1 MNSILF
7 ANMAD
12 EEVAFLLGHLGYSER
27 SFAKDSYIINAGN
40 KTDSAAI
47 VLSGS
52 VLIVQD
58 DYWGNRNIIAEI
70 GESESFAEVFAIT
83 EASLTVSAV
92 AKTDAIIAF
101 VDLSKAMSEDSRFII
116 NLLSLVAK
124 KNIAMNSKLTHLGK
138 RTTREKL
145 LSYLS
150 EEARKAGSSEFDIP
164 YNRQQ
169 LADYLYVD
177 RCGLSTELSKLQNEN
192 LIRFNRNHF
201 ELLS

>member
-7 ANMAD
+7 ANLTD
-12 EEVAFLLGHLGYSER
+12 EEATFLLEHLGYNER
-27 SFAKDSYIINAGN
+27 TYAKDSYIINAGN
-40 KTDSAAI
+40 KTNSAAI

-52 VLIVQD
+52 VLLVQD

-70 GESESFAEVFAIT
+70 GESECFAEVFAIT
-83 EASLTVSAV
+83 GANLTVSAV
-92 AKTDAIIAF
+92 AKSDAIIAF
-101 VDLSKAMSEDSRFII
+101 VDLSKAMREDSRFII

-169 LADYLYVD
+169 LAGYLYVD